1 MQLSKKINGLRQGEG
16 IFAPL
21 KPKGFFERR
30 PHLKEFFPFLVTQ
43 EGAALPD
50 APRTA
55 FRGTFKE
62 KEQTT
67 VSDKIAAKK
76 CWVLIEG
83 PAPGDAHFMGRWLL
97 AAAEADKL
105 LQEQYEQDPSFKLTI
120 SRFELV
126 YAFAFSPSATKSIE
140 LLMKDLTS
148 FSLSVS
154 EEPWGEVFAVMAEIG
169 FFSQTGDRYQMT
181 VPKEVSHT
189 KIKTALLRLAATE
202 DDSQFLHPEHLVH
215 CLDERDTREWQL
227 RLERLPWMHR
237 VEDRNMLLD
246 GLQT

>member
-1 MQLSKKINGLRQGEG
+1 MM
-16 IFAPL
+16 
-21 KPKGFFERR
+21 RR
-30 PHLKEFFPFLVTQ
+30 K
-43 EGAALPD
+43 
-50 APRTA
+50 A

-83 PAPGDAHFMGRWLL
+83 PAPGDAYFLGHWLL

-148 FSLSVS
+148 FRCQSLNNH
-154 EEPWGEVFAVMAEIG
+154 GER
-169 FFSQTGDRYQMT
+169 FS
-181 VPKEVSHT
+181 P
-189 KIKTALLRLAATE
+189 
-202 DDSQFLHPEHLVH
+202 
-215 CLDERDTREWQL
+215 
-227 RLERLPWMHR
+227 
-237 VEDRNMLLD
+237 
-246 GLQT
+246 